1 MLLLVPVIHPR
12 KDALGLMDRED
23 RAVGNH
29 DELLVGYHG
38 RNFNDGIGIGLQTGH
53 FQIDPDQV
61 VTARHYACAIAID
74 WLRTSLPEATLSQ
87 PGKPLQVPRRQIIWS
102 DRPLVTTDT
111 FDALVIATFGRHLLV
126 RDVAGREL
134 KARPFGRGLV
144 IVAGDNVL
152 CRVDARTG
160 ETHALELR
168 ARRNALY
175 RSNLRG
181 GAEPVV
187 ANLSQLLVVLAP
199 RPEPDLFVLDRY
211 LAAATSGGISA
222 TLVLNKMELG
232 IDGELQKELDV
243 YQTIGYD
250 WLACSTRTGMG
261 MDDLLAACAEQTSA
275 LVGQS
280 GVGKSSLIRRL
291 VPQADIEVGELVR
304 EEEGRHTTTASHL
317 FDLPGGGSLID
328 SPGVRDFAPAIDRLD
343 STHLGF
349 IEAARLAPNCRFAD
363 CRHMR
368 EPGCA
373 VIAGVEAGTVH
384 PRRYESYRRLRRL
397 FEELTEARGPQKRSP
412 EKRR

>member
-1 MLLLVPVIHPR
+1 MP
-12 KDALGLMDRED
+12 
-23 RAVGNH
+23 
-29 DELLVGYHG
+29 
-38 RNFNDGIGIGLQTGH
+38 
-53 FQIDPDQV
+53 
-61 VTARHYACAIAID
+61 
-74 WLRTSLPEATLSQ
+74 
-87 PGKPLQVPRRQIIWS
+87 
-102 DRPLVTTDT
+102 DT

-126 RDVAGREL
+126 RDAAGREL

-152 CRVDARTG
+152 CRDDARNN
-160 ETHALELR
+160 ETHVLELR
-168 ARRNALY
+168 PRRNALY
-175 RSNLRG
+175 RSNVRG

-199 RPEPDLFVLDRY
+199 MPVPDLFVLDRY

-222 TLVLNKMELG
+222 TLVLNKKELG
-232 IDGELQKELDV
+232 IDAALQAELGV
-243 YQTIGYD
+243 YKTAGYD
-250 WLACSTRTGMG
+250 WLACSRRTGEG
-261 MDDLLAACAEQTSA
+261 MDAVLAACAGATTA

-280 GVGKSSLIRRL
+280 GVGKSSLIGRF
-291 VPQADIEVGELVR
+291 VPQADVVVGELVR

-343 STHLGF
+343 SGHLGF
-349 IEAARLAPNCRFAD
+349 IEAARLSPECRFAD

-373 VIAGVEAGTVH
+373 VIAAAAAGTMH

-397 FEELTEARGPQKRSP
+397 FEELTEARGPQKRN
-412 EKRR
+412 R